1 MAQTGLLDL
10 VAGHPMGLDLP
21 IFEGGKGL
29 SGGQKQLLV
38 FTRMVLAQPKVM
50 LLDEPT
56 ASMDVST
63 EARCLNALRS
73 PQLASSTL
81 VLVTHKPSM
90 LAVVSRVLVMSRGQ
104 IVMDGPRDAVL
115 AQLGKKSQA
124 EPGAVRQASPAGA
137 AEAVGVSA

>member
-1 MAQTGLLDL
+1 LL
-10 VAGHPMGLDLP
+10 A
-21 IFEGGKGL
+21 
-29 SGGQKQLLV
+29 
-38 FTRMVLAQPKVM
+38 FTRMVLAQPRVM

-56 ASMDVST
+56 ASMDVGT

-90 LAVVSRVLVMSRGQ
+90 LAVVSRVLVMAHGQ

-115 AQLGKKSQA
+115 AQLSKNAQA
-124 EPGAVRQASPAGA
+124 EPARPAVSV
-137 AEAVGVSA
+137 EATGVSA